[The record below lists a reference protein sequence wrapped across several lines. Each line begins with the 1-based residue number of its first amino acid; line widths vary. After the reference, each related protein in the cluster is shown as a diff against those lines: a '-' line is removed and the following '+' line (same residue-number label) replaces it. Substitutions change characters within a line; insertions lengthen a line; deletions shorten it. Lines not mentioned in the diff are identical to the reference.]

1 MNDIIDKYIEISN
14 NNLNIILK
22 NLENNIEFNNNNL
35 WTNEEEF
42 NSLIK
47 NVIDIYYK
55 KYFLYKKNDYSK
67 IDKYIKFNNKINR
80 KLKNILL
87 SIIDYYEEKDIIY
100 KIKEQEDSILYLTIL
115 IYISINLYDKD
126 FKLIDNP
133 KKIEK
138 YINNIIDN
146 FVNIRFKRNK
156 DLVTLI
162 QNIKDIIIK
171 NNEFNNYINNI
182 STRESHN
189 YFIKVNNKD
198 NLYKVIYEY
207 EINGLNDYEE
217 RDINIVNNKI
227 NISDI
232 LNGISYDIAYLT
244 SYKLLK
250 SGIDKVL
257 LFKVKK
263 EELMNK
269 EILNYMINRN
279 KIVNSNIKF
288 LIDYDDING
297 DYDLVNKIKDSNI
310 DVYIELNK
318 NFETNNYNM
327 FMDLKNVIVS
337 EEFLSLNDKYIE
349 IWKDMNIDFII
360 KDYRD
365 RILEKELIGRK

>member
-1 MNDIIDKYIEISN
+1 MNDIIDKYIDISN

-55 KYFLYKKNDYSK
+55 KYFLYTKNDYSK

-87 SIIDYYEEKDIIY
+87 SIIDYYEEKDIVY
-100 KIKEQEDSILYLTIL
+100 KIKEQEDSILYLTVL

-146 FVNIRFKRNK
+146 FVNIKFKRNK
-156 DLVTLI
+156 DLVSLI

>member
-35 WTNEEEF
+35 WSDEEEF
-42 NSLIK
+42 SSLIK

-55 KYFLYKKNDYSK
+55 KYFLYTKNDYSK

-87 SIIDYYEEKDIIY
+87 SIIDYYEEKDIVY

>member
-1 MNDIIDKYIEISN
+1 MNDIIDKYIDISN

-35 WTNEEEF
+35 WSDEEEF

-47 NVIDIYYK
+47 NVMGIYYK
-55 KYFLYKKNDYSK
+55 KYFLYTKNDYSK

-87 SIIDYYEEKDIIY
+87 SIIDYYEEKDIVY

-171 NNEFNNYINNI
+171 NNEFNNYINDI

-269 EILNYMINRN
+269 EILTYMINRN

-297 DYDLVNKIKDSNI
+297 DYDLVNKINDSNI

-349 IWKDMNIDFII
+349 IWKDMNINFII

>member
-35 WTNEEEF
+35 WSDEEEF
-42 NSLIK
+42 SSLIK

-55 KYFLYKKNDYSK
+55 KYFLYTKNDYSK

-87 SIIDYYEEKDIIY
+87 SIIDYYEEKDIVY

-288 LIDYDDING
+288 FIDYDDING

>member
-14 NNLNIILK
+14 DNLNIILK

-35 WTNEEEF
+35 WSDVEEF
-42 NSLIK
+42 SSLIK

-87 SIIDYYEEKDIIY
+87 SIIDYYEEKDIVY
-100 KIKEQEDSILYLTIL
+100 KIKEQEDSILYLTVL

>member
-35 WTNEEEF
+35 WSDEEEF
-42 NSLIK
+42 SSLIK

-55 KYFLYKKNDYSK
+55 KYFLYTKNDYSK

-87 SIIDYYEEKDIIY
+87 SIIDYYEEKDIVY

-263 EELMNK
+263 RR
-269 EILNYMINRN
+269 IN
-279 KIVNSNIKF
+279 
-288 LIDYDDING
+288 
-297 DYDLVNKIKDSNI
+297 
-310 DVYIELNK
+310 E
-318 NFETNNYNM
+318 
-327 FMDLKNVIVS
+327 
-337 EEFLSLNDKYIE
+337 
-349 IWKDMNIDFII
+349 
-360 KDYRD
+360 
-365 RILEKELIGRK
+365 

>member
-35 WTNEEEF
+35 WSDEEEF
-42 NSLIK
+42 SSLIK

-87 SIIDYYEEKDIIY
+87 SIIDYYEEKDIVY
-100 KIKEQEDSILYLTIL
+100 KIKEQEDSILYLTVL

>member
-35 WTNEEEF
+35 WSDEEEF
-42 NSLIK
+42 SSLIK

-87 SIIDYYEEKDIIY
+87 SIIDYYEEKDIVY
-100 KIKEQEDSILYLTIL
+100 KIKEQEDSILYLTVL

-269 EILNYMINRN
+269 EILNYMVNRN

>member
-1 MNDIIDKYIEISN
+1 MNDIIDKYIDISN

-35 WTNEEEF
+35 WSDEEEF

-47 NVIDIYYK
+47 NVMGIYYK
-55 KYFLYKKNDYSK
+55 KYFLYTKNDYSK

-87 SIIDYYEEKDIIY
+87 SIIDYYEEKDIVY
-100 KIKEQEDSILYLTIL
+100 KIKQQEDSILYLTIL

-171 NNEFNNYINNI
+171 NNEFNNYINDI

-269 EILNYMINRN
+269 EILTYMINRN

-349 IWKDMNIDFII
+349 IWKDMNINFII

>member
-100 KIKEQEDSILYLTIL
+100 KIKEQEDSILYLTVL

>member
-14 NNLNIILK
+14 DNLNIILK

-35 WTNEEEF
+35 WTKEEEF
-42 NSLIK
+42 DSLIK
-47 NVIDIYYK
+47 NIIDIYYK
-55 KYFLYKKNDYSK
+55 RYFLYTKNDYSK

-87 SIIDYYEEKDIIY
+87 SIIDYYEENDIVY
-100 KIKEQEDSILYLTIL
+100 KIKEQEDSILYLTVL
-115 IYISINLYDKD
+115 IYIGINLYDKD

-288 LIDYDDING
+288 FIDYDDING

>member
-35 WTNEEEF
+35 WSDEEEF
-42 NSLIK
+42 SSLIK

-55 KYFLYKKNDYSK
+55 KYFLYTKNDYSK

-87 SIIDYYEEKDIIY
+87 SIIDYYEEKDIVY
-100 KIKEQEDSILYLTIL
+100 KIKEQEDSILYLTVL

>member
-1 MNDIIDKYIEISN
+1 MNDIIDKYIDISN

-35 WTNEEEF
+35 WTKEEEF
-42 NSLIK
+42 DSLIK
-47 NVIDIYYK
+47 NIIDIYYK
-55 KYFLYKKNDYSK
+55 RYFLYTKNDYSK

-87 SIIDYYEEKDIIY
+87 SIIDYYEENDIVY
-100 KIKEQEDSILYLTIL
+100 KIKEQEDSILYLTVL
-115 IYISINLYDKD
+115 IYIGINLYDKD

-217 RDINIVNNKI
+217 RDISIVNNKI
-227 NISDI
+227 NLSDI

-269 EILNYMINRN
+269 EIVNYMINRN

-349 IWKDMNIDFII
+349 IWKDMNINFII

-365 RILEKELIGRK
+365 RILEKELLGRK

>member
-55 KYFLYKKNDYSK
+55 KYFLYTKNDYSK

-87 SIIDYYEEKDIIY
+87 SIIDYYEEKDIVY

-171 NNEFNNYINNI
+171 NNEFNNYINDI